1 MSFPLLFLLL
11 NVHKRKNLP
20 RDGQRKRSL
29 WKLHN
34 TLKGTLF
41 HPHSSERLEKRDKRR
56 RENGMRNKIL
66 TYTQNIRSTNNYIS
80 DILTV
85 SSIFIPQKHFY
96 MQVFLNECIKF
107 TLINFLSLT

>member
-1 MSFPLLFLLL
+1 
-11 NVHKRKNLP
+11 
-20 RDGQRKRSL
+20 
-29 WKLHN
+29 
-34 TLKGTLF
+34 
-41 HPHSSERLEKRDKRR
+41 
-56 RENGMRNKIL
+56 MRNKIL